1 MLPSNPINIYIN
13 KINNRLTFK
22 IKDWYKLEL
31 QTPETMKLFGSTKIL
46 IDRTKNGEDE
56 SIDKSLDVSYSF
68 MSNKSYA
75 YLLNINLTRR
85 QKLIRYYYKNRTRCS
100 TAT

>member
-1 MLPSNPINIYIN
+1 
-13 KINNRLTFK
+13 
-22 IKDWYKLEL
+22 
-31 QTPETMKLFGSTKIL
+31 MKLFGSTKIL